1 MYQTVFLKNSFII
14 ILSCLLFSCS
24 EVQERL
30 PFYNS
35 PDFTPHFLTDK
46 QIIQDSITHHI
57 ADFSIIDQDSNL
69 ISQKHIEGKIHI
81 ASFIFTTC
89 AGICPI
95 MTKHL
100 KSVNDHFKNNSD
112 VVLLSFSV
120 TPWIDSVPILKAF
133 KENHDIHNPNWH
145 FLTGSQDEI
154 YSLARTSYFA
164 EEDLGFTKDSADFL
178 HTEHILLVDRDK
190 RIRGIYNGTLALDI
204 EQMIEDIN
212 YLLKEK

>member
-1 MYQTVFLKNSFII
+1 MYQTVYLKSSIATLWCLL
-14 ILSCLLFSCS
+14 ILSCTTR
-24 EVQERL
+24 QDIL
-30 PFYNS
+30 PYYNS
-35 PDFTPHFLTDK
+35 PDFTPLFLNDK
-46 QIIQDSITHHI
+46 KIIQDSITHHI
-57 ADFSIIDQDSNL
+57 SDFSFINQDSN
-69 ISQKHIEGKIHI
+69 IITQKQIEGKIHI

-89 AGICPI
+89 TGICPV
-95 MTKHL
+95 MTKNL
-100 KSVNDHFKNNSD
+100 KKANDYFQTDTN
-112 VVLLSFSV
+112 VIFLSFSV
-120 TPWIDSVPILKAF
+120 TPWIDSVPILKSF
-133 KENHDIHNPNWH
+133 KQNHDIHNPNWH